1 MLTRGR
7 ERFKRFRKYVDVI
20 YVLCT
25 YLFSFDRQEYS
36 ERLFYSLFFTSSLAL
51 PLMAILCRHISNLCE
66 SQCQFN
72 NFCHFGHQPIIQN
85 QWPNWFVYLR
95 GCMIFSWFKNDRGS
109 FLCIKGDLSKF
120 SYCFKIFY
128 WVQYSVR
135 GNSLIYAT
143 FDIEEKS
150 KNKFCVS

>member
-1 MLTRGR
+1 M
-7 ERFKRFRKYVDVI
+7 RFSCVSYKNRLSVCWCN
-20 YVLCT
+20 LCIT

-109 FLCIKGDLSKF
+109 FLCIKIYQSFLIVSKF
-120 SYCFKIFY
+120 STECNI
-128 WVQYSVR
+128 QSVAIAWYMLL
-135 GNSLIYAT
+135 LI
-143 FDIEEKS
+143 
-150 KNKFCVS
+150 